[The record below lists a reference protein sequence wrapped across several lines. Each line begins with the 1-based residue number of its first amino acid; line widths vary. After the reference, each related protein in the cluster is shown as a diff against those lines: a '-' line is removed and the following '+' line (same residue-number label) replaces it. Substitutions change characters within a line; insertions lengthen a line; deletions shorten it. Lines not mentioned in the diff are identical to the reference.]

1 MIQRFDTERG
11 NRCFIEQVQ
20 PGFFHASIE
29 NGNNI
34 IYEFLEEITSETQL
48 LERIKA
54 LEDDLLKE
62 RALCG

>member
-11 NRCFIEQVQ
+11 SRCSIEQVQ

-29 NGNNI
+29 NGVNI
-34 IYEFLEEITSETQL
+34 IYEFLEEIVSEAQL

-54 LEDDLLKE
+54 LENDLLKE
-62 RALCG
+62 RAICG